1 MIDRRRHAT
10 RSALLNTGTTSEG
23 DWRNLPCAGCGE
35 ESRKRELR
43 SVSYETPGANGAR
56 ATVGD
61 FSLNDVELA
70 RGELLLARILDFG
83 RFLWELGLDIG
94 PGRMVEVVE
103 SLPLIDIGVREDF
116 YTFLKV
122 NLVSK
127 REQLA
132 NFDDAFA
139 YF

>member
-1 MIDRRRHAT
+1 M
-10 RSALLNTGTTSEG
+10 
-23 DWRNLPCAGCGE
+23 
-35 ESRKRELR
+35 
-43 SVSYETPGANGAR
+43 SYETPGANGAR